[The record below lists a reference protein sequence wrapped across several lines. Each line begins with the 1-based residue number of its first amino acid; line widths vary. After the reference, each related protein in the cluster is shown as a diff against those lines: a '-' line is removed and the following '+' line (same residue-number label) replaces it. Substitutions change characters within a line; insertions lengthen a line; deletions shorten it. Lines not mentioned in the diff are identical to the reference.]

1 MIKTT
6 EVQKLG
12 IIDFLRMIY
21 NGHPEYSLFAVKA
34 PIDEVVQ
41 AWMEL
46 REGLSKRDRRDYQT
60 MKYKEYRVKNRQMQ
74 WEKNILLKF
83 VQPFG
88 ELNEQEQNEY
98 YQQEREEFKP
108 GYPFIQVKTNGWV
121 VVIRSLAWLGENEI
135 E

>member
-1 MIKTT
+1 MSGTT
-6 EVQKLG
+6 QVQKQG
-12 IIDFLRMIY
+12 VIDFLSMIY

-46 REGLSKRDRRDYQT
+46 RQGLSKRDRRDYQT

-83 VQPFG
+83 VKPSR
-88 ELNEQEQNEY
+88 ELNY
-98 YQQEREEFKP
+98 S
-108 GYPFIQVKTNGWV
+108 IV
-121 VVIRSLAWLGENEI
+121 S
-135 E
+135 